1 MMTAASEDPIESSP
15 SKSRRNNI
23 SKLPLSLKRSNS
35 RDAPSANQ
43 KLLYLLVGL
52 AFGIAITNLF
62 IGYRTNPIY
71 DHSQHYNEHDQSPV
85 EQRMTRGTNN
95 KISNNNNNNQDGV
108 LYDGEHITQILRGK
122 KPFPSNINRLRY
134 KPGTLDISHA
144 EAVQHC
150 YINTTQYAGHIQ
162 DRPQSLVSL
171 SHTYKL
177 IYRNIPKS
185 SSSSARHAM
194 QDFLEGDDNRM
205 KHDKMEELV
214 HEKNYNMVSF
224 VREPMN
230 RFYSSYDEAFF
241 RLGPWMGSGPIVR
254 DKPRVRKAY
263 FEIKWKVDKYPYLYE
278 GLENIHDFR
287 LMYCPVEI
295 LNTGKFLDCN
305 LIPSIDDGN
314 LAHRFEQFVR
324 DYSGLDPFD
333 IQ

>member
-1 MMTAASEDPIESSP
+1 MKTAASEEDPTESSP
-15 SKSRRNNI
+15 SKTRRNNI
-23 SKLPLSLKRSNS
+23 SKLPLQRSNS
-35 RDAPSANQ
+35 KGKNGARE
-43 KLLYLLVGL
+43 KLLWLLVGL

-62 IGYRTNPIY
+62 IGYRTNPVY
-71 DHSQHYNEHDQSPV
+71 DHNQYYNDHDQSPV
-85 EQRMTRGTNN
+85 EQRKTRGTNN
-95 KISNNNNNNQDGV
+95 KIDYTNDNKQQGD
-108 LYDGEHITQILRGK
+108 LYNGEHITQILRGN

-150 YINTTQYAGHIQ
+150 YINTTHYAGHIA
-162 DRPQSLVSL
+162 DKPQSLVSL

>member
-1 MMTAASEDPIESSP
+1 MTSASEDPIESSP
-15 SKSRRNNI
+15 SKTRRNNI
-23 SKLPLSLKRSNS
+23 SKLPLKRSNS
-35 RDAPSANQ
+35 KGKDGARQN
-43 KLLYLLVGL
+43 LLYLLVGL

-62 IGYRTNPIY
+62 IGYRTINPSY
-71 DHSQHYNEHDQSPV
+71 DDHNQHYNDHDQSPV
-85 EQRMTRGTNN
+85 EQRKTSKTATND
-95 KISNNNNNNQDGV
+95 NNQQDK

-122 KPFPSNINRLRY
+122 KPFPSNVNRLRY
-134 KPGTLDISHA
+134 RPGTLDISHA

-150 YINTTQYAGHIQ
+150 YINTTHYAGHIA